1 MQGKRLRFGMLTVLT
16 KNVRSTKV
24 FMVGGWKTTFG
35 GRRPSVAEC
44 EKEVDQKRN
53 EIKD

>member
-16 KNVRSTKV
+16 NVRSTKV

-35 GRRPSVAEC
+35 RRLPSVAEC